1 MRTIIVRG
9 CVSTYDWLLFLHV
22 TGAFL
27 LTGGAVVAMVLDMAA
42 QGRER
47 PSEIALLLG
56 LVRIPVVG
64 IVVGSILLL
73 VFGLWLVDERGY
85 SYGEAWVVG
94 AIVLL
99 VGGNV
104 LDGIGGSRDNKTR
117 QLAEDLAA
125 NGDAPSAEL
134 KQQLRDPISL
144 VLSYSG
150 GVAIVAA
157 LVLMV
162 WKPGA

>member
-1 MRTIIVRG
+1 M
-9 CVSTYDWLLFLHV
+9 STYDWLLFLHV

-27 LTGGAVVAMVLDMAA
+27 LTGGAVVAMVLDIAA

-47 PSEIALLLG
+47 PSEVALLLG
-56 LVRIPVVG
+56 LIRIPVVG
-64 IVVGSILLL
+64 IIVGSILLL

-85 SYGEAWVVG
+85 SYGDAWVVG

-104 LDGIGGSRDNKTR
+104 VGAIGGRRDDATR
-117 QLAEDLAA
+117 RLAEDLAA
-125 NGDAPSAEL
+125 KGDTPSAEL
-134 KQQLRDPISL
+134 KRHLRDPLSL
-144 VLSYSG
+144 VLSYAG
-150 GVAIVAA
+150 GAAVVAA